1 MDEYMLNI
9 LQKSLRMNLGGS
21 FEVYEHTTVDE
32 DKDLT
37 IFQKFLEIITFH
49 NYVPVPTKR
58 FLVIRWFVN
67 GYTDMVIYPE
77 FAYDNICTDE
87 EMGKFVIKVIANLT
101 KRYVNRPKQTEKNK
115 MEKTMKQ
122 EVEELKQEIARLQA
136 VIAELETK
144 TRTYPT
150 ETELYTNDLYN
161 PDSYKTYPTHATNY
175 EDYKK

>member
-1 MDEYMLNI
+1 MDEKMLNI
-9 LQKSLRMNLGGS
+9 LHKSLLLNLGGS
-21 FEVYEHTTVDE
+21 FEVYEYATVDE
-32 DKDLT
+32 DPT
-37 IFQKFLEIITFH
+37 IFQKFLEIISCH
-49 NYVPVPTKR
+49 AYVPTNR

-67 GYTDMVIYPE
+67 GYTVMDSYPE
-77 FAYDNICTDE
+77 LAYDDICTLE
-87 EMGKFVIKVIANLT
+87 QMSKFIEKVVDKLKT
-101 KRYVNRPKQTEKNK
+101 RYKNRPKPQEKNK

-161 PDSYKTYPTHATNY
+161 QNSYKTYPTHATNY
-175 EDYKK
+175 EDNKK

>member
-9 LQKSLRMNLGGS
+9 LHKSLLLNLGGT
-21 FEVYEHTTVDE
+21 FEVFEHATLDSNPN
-32 DKDLT
+32 
-37 IFQKFLEIITFH
+37 IFQKLLCIISG
-49 NYVPVPTKR
+49 NYYLPKNR
-58 FLVIRWFVN
+58 FLVIHWHIN
-67 GYTDMVIYPE
+67 GYIVMDRYPE
-77 FAYDNICTDE
+77 FAYDNICTLE
-87 EMGKFVIKVIANLT
+87 EMSKFIEKVVDNL
-101 KRYVNRPKQTEKNK
+101 KARYKNRQKQQETNK

-150 ETELYTNDLYN
+150 ETEIYTNDLYN